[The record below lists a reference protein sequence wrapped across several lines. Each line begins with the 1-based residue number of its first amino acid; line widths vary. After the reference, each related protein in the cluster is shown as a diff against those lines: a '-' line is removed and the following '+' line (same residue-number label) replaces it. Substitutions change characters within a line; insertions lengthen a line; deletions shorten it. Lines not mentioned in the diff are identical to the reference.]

1 MKKKLTIAID
11 NELILKAKQ
20 YARSQGVSLSALIE
34 SAIKNMMLEEA
45 ESFSSRWRGR
55 FKPANH
61 GGPRYEVLARKHL

>member
-34 SAIKNMMLEEA
+34 SAIKNT
-45 ESFSSRWRGR
+45 
-55 FKPANH
+55 
-61 GGPRYEVLARKHL
+61 